1 MCKHRRCYAL
11 FALFI
16 TILFLSGCGEE
27 ARIEEQLNRAEK
39 QAKISIDR
47 LRTSLEQGQVRNGII
62 LKNYSD
68 FVANNFS
75 QYKDLAVQLGQ
86 DASPNGPLFT
96 NIKRRLDDA
105 VKYPEV
111 FNNWQERY
119 QELKSLSEASSVAVF
134 SDALSDPVNV
144 LADMSDGQLPR
155 VNAVSKSAEQAQG
168 IDSRQVGQQLVGN
181 PSYGSWRSNSSGRSF
196 WEWYGMYSMF
206 SNFMP
211 SRRYHYDSWS
221 SRRGYSY
228 YNDVG
233 RSSFTSPRQNKS
245 QVAVDKKAKFQA
257 RKSGRSYTS
266 PYSKQRSGASGLS
279 KGSRSLN
286 TKSYASRYSGSKNSN
301 LSNYSKK
308 SNSSSTSGNRSSYGS
323 SSRSSYSQRSRGLS
337 LGK

>member
-1 MCKHRRCYAL
+1 MCKHHRCYAL
-11 FALFI
+11 FALLI
-16 TILFLSGCGEE
+16 SILFLSGCGEE
-27 ARIEEQLNRAEK
+27 ARIEEQLDRAEK
-39 QAKISIDR
+39 QAQISIDR
-47 LRTSLEQGQVRNGII
+47 LRTALDEGKVRNAVI
-62 LKNYSD
+62 LKNYSE
-68 FVANNFS
+68 FVANNFD
-75 QYKDLAVQLGQ
+75 QYRSLAVQLGQ
-86 DASPNGPLFT
+86 DASPGGPLFT
-96 NIKRRLDDA
+96 NITRRLDDA

-119 QELKSLSEASSVAVF
+119 LELKSLSEASNVAVF

-144 LADMSDGQLPR
+144 LADMSGGQLPR

-168 IDSRQVGQQLVGN
+168 VDGSQVGQQLVGN
-181 PSYGSWRSNSSGRSF
+181 PSYGSWRSDSSGRSF
-196 WEWYGMYSMF
+196 WEWYGMYSLF

-233 RSSFTSPRQNKS
+233 RSSFTSPQQNKL
-245 QVAVDKKAKFQA
+245 QVAADKNAKFQA
-257 RKSGRSYTS
+257 RRSGRPYTS

-279 KGSRSLN
+279 KYSRSLN
-286 TKSYASRYSGSKNSN
+286 TKSYASRYSG
-301 LSNYSKK
+301 LSNSKLSSYSKK
-308 SNSSSTSGNRSSYGS
+308 SNTSSFGGNRNSYGS

>member
-1 MCKHRRCYAL
+1 M
-11 FALFI
+11 
-16 TILFLSGCGEE
+16 LFLSGCGEE
-27 ARIEEQLNRAEK
+27 ARIKEQLGRAEK
-39 QAKISIDR
+39 QAQISVKR
-47 LRTSLEQGQVRNGII
+47 LRAALDQGQVRNAII
-62 LKNYSD
+62 LKNYSEFIAD
-68 FVANNFS
+68 NFD
-75 QYKDLAVQLGQ
+75 QYSNLAIQLGQ

-96 NIKRRLDDA
+96 NITRRLDDA

-119 QELKSLSEASSVAVF
+119 LELKSLSEASNVAVF

-144 LADMSDGQLPR
+144 LADMSGGQLPR
-155 VNAVSKSAEQAQG
+155 VNAVSMSAEQAQG
-168 IDSRQVGQQLVGN
+168 VDGSQVGKQLVGN
-181 PSYGSWRSNSSGRSF
+181 PSYGSWRSDSSGRSF
-196 WEWYGMYSMF
+196 WEWYGMYALF

-233 RSSFTSPRQNKS
+233 RSSFTSPQQNKS
-245 QVAVDKKAKFQA
+245 QVAADKNAKFQA
-257 RKSGRSYTS
+257 RRSGRPYTS

-279 KGSRSLN
+279 KYSRSLN
-286 TKSYASRYSGSKNSN
+286 TTSYASRYSG
-301 LSNYSKK
+301 LSNSKQSSYSKK
-308 SNSSSTSGNRSSYGS
+308 SNTSSFGGNKNSYGS

>member
-1 MCKHRRCYAL
+1 MCKHFRSFAL
-11 FALFI
+11 FPLFI

-39 QAKISIDR
+39 QAQISLER
-47 LRTSLEQGQVRNGII
+47 LRSALDQGQVRNATI
-62 LKNYSD
+62 LKNYSE
-68 FVANNFS
+68 FIANNIE
-75 QYKDLAVQLGQ
+75 QYRSLAVQLGQ
-86 DASPNGPLFT
+86 DASPSGPLFT
-96 NIKRRLDDA
+96 NLTRRLDDA
-105 VKYPEV
+105 AKYPEV

-119 QELKSLSEASSVAVF
+119 LELKSLSEASNVAVF

-144 LADMSDGQLPR
+144 LADMSGGQLPR
-155 VNAVSKSAEQAQG
+155 VNAVSMSAETAQG
-168 IDSRQVGQQLVGN
+168 VDGSQVGKQLVGN
-181 PSYGSWRSNSSGRSF
+181 PSYGSWRSDSSGRSF
-196 WEWYGMYSMF
+196 WEWYGMYSLF

-233 RSSFTSPRQNKS
+233 RSSFTSPRQNKL
-245 QVAVDKKAKFQA
+245 QVAADKNAKFQA
-257 RKSGRSYTS
+257 RRSGRPYTS

-279 KGSRSLN
+279 KYSRSLN
-286 TKSYASRYSGSKNSN
+286 TKSYASRYSGLSSSKS
-301 LSNYSKK
+301 SYSKK
-308 SNSSSTSGNRSSYGS
+308 STTSSFGGNRSSYGS